1 MKSCT
6 RCSNMLTADA
16 TYCYVCNSP
25 QTGGFEDFELQAP
38 PSDVFLKVL
47 CILTLIGSAISLISL
62 PFSFAASAQY
72 NQLGMEFPAIQL
84 ILGGVVALGKLIG
97 AIFMLMK
104 KLTGLYIYTVAAV
117 ISLFSSLYSVVN
129 PTMTD
134 VPFAMLGMIIGVLF
148 IIAFLIMYW
157 LPVNRKVLS

>member
-6 RCSNMLTADA
+6 RCSNMLTPDA

-25 QTGGFEDFELQAP
+25 QTGGFEDFELQAR

-62 PFSFAASAQY
+62 PFSFAAYSQLDE
-72 NQLGMEFPAIQL
+72 LGMDFPVAL
-84 ILGGVVALGKLIG
+84 LALGGVVALGKLLG

-117 ISLFSSLYSVVN
+117 LSIISSIYSAIN
-129 PTMTD
+129 PVMD
-134 VPFAMLGMIIGVLF
+134 VPFAMVGVIFGLF
-148 IIAFLIMYW
+148 FVIAFLIMYW
-157 LPVNRKVLS
+157 LPVNRRVLS